1 MFKTKTLTGIIVVL
15 AVLFMQ
21 VGTVFAAPVA
31 QETTPITGTIVSV
44 EPSTADADG
53 VTTYLVTVKDEDT
66 GTTQTVR
73 VSQDTAASLGLL
85 QKDPATGELVLDPT
99 TGEPVVDETQSG
111 QPVTIASADVILDE
125 EPDEEPFNP
134 VAGLLADYFGV
145 TNATIN
151 QYHEDGYG
159 FGVIAQALWMSAGAT
174 EDGSADATLAGLI
187 LEAKT
192 SGDYSKITLADG
204 TLLTLPDGTV
214 PSNWGQFKK
223 AFSDKKHN
231 LGVIVSGHADSP
243 DDELDQQEH
252 GKGKDKDKNKDKNKD
267 KDNGHGKNNKP

>member
-1 MFKTKTLTGIIVVL
+1 MFKTKTLTGIFLVL
-15 AVLFMQ
+15 AVVLMQ
-21 VGTVFAAPVA
+21 VGTVFAAPAA
-31 QETTPITGTIVSV
+31 QETTPITGTIISV
-44 EPSTADADG
+44 EPSTETG
-53 VTTYLVTVKDEDT
+53 ETTYLVTVQDDAT
-66 GTTQTVR
+66 GETQTVR
-73 VSQDTAASLGLL
+73 VSQDTATALGLL
-85 QKDPATGELVLDPT
+85 AKDPATGELVLDST
-99 TGEPVVDETQSG
+99 TGEPVVDETQVG

-174 EDGSADATLAGLI
+174 EDGSADAALAGLI
-187 LEAKT
+187 LDAKA

-204 TLLTLPDGTV
+204 TPLTLPDGTV

-223 AFSDKKHN
+223 AFSDKKNN
-231 LGVIVSGHADSP
+231 LGVVVSGHADSP
-243 DDELDQQEH
+243 EDELVQQEH
-252 GKGKDKDKNKDKNKD
+252 GKGKDKNKDKNKD